1 MNETIDKFVNDM
13 RKILEF
19 EKSYGK
25 MEYTQQMSSSKLIV
39 HAFENELIKSSL
51 DLVYI
56 CNEIPEISY
65 DLCRYFD
72 TYILA
77 RKIGSGRGL
86 RRLKAII
93 RKEDRER
100 AMEIIRI

>member
-39 HAFENELIKSSL
+39 HAFENELIKTSFNKYKFL
-51 DLVYI
+51 FQDATEFI
-56 CNEIPEISY
+56 
-65 DLCRYFD
+65 
-72 TYILA
+72 
-77 RKIGSGRGL
+77 
-86 RRLKAII
+86 
-93 RKEDRER
+93 
-100 AMEIIRI
+100 